1 MIIDHREK
9 IDNALSNIRDELAN
23 QGVSFHAWELILQL
37 AET

>member
-9 IDNALSNIRDELAN
+9 IDNALSITSDELAN
-23 QGVSFHAWELILQL
+23 QGVSFRAWELILQL